1 MDGAMKHL
9 SCFKAYDV
17 RGKLGSELT
26 EEIAYRIGRSFG
38 QFVYED
44 ATTRV
49 VVGCDPRLSSES
61 LKQATTNG
69 LRDAGVSVL
78 DIGLTGTEEI
88 YFATK
93 YLGVAGG
100 VEITASHNPID
111 YNGIK
116 FVLADSKPIT
126 RSNGLDEVQ
135 RVAEAHNFLPVS
147 SELRGGFHKIST
159 LSEYVDHL
167 LSYIAM
173 DELKP
178 LKLVVNAGNGAAGH
192 VVDAIE
198 ERFTQR
204 DVPVEFIKIH
214 HEPDGTFP
222 NGIPNP
228 LLPER
233 RKDTAD
239 AVIAHT
245 ADLGIAWDGD
255 FDRCFFF
262 DHTGQFIE
270 GYYLVGMLAEAFL
283 QKESGGKIIHDPRL
297 TWNTVEVVQA
307 AGGIPVQSKTG
318 HAFIKE
324 RMREEDAVYGGE
336 MSAHHY
342 FRDFAYCDSGMIPWL
357 LVIGLLSQKGK
368 SLKQEVEDRI
378 QAYPSSGEI
387 NLKLENPAEAI
398 EHVRLTYDQVA
409 RDFDATDGV
418 SMEFDAWRFNLRS
431 SNTEPV
437 VRLNVESKGNELL
450 MQQKTAELLSL
461 LQSVH

>member
-1 MDGAMKHL
+1 MGGAMKHL

-26 EEIAYRIGRSFG
+26 DEIAYRIGRSFG
-38 QFVYED
+38 QFVYENE
-44 ATTRV
+44 TTRA

-61 LKQATTNG
+61 LKQAATNG

-93 YLGVAGG
+93 HLGVAGG
-100 VEITASHNPID
+100 LEITASHNPID
-111 YNGIK
+111 YNGMK

-135 RVAEAHNFLPVS
+135 RVAEEQDFSPVS
-147 SELRGGFHKIST
+147 PELRGEFHTISI
-159 LSEYVDHL
+159 LSDYVDHL
-167 LSYIAM
+167 LSYVVL

-192 VVDAIE
+192 VIDAIE
-198 ERFTQR
+198 EIFSQR
-204 DVPVEFIKIH
+204 NIPVEFIKVH

-228 LLPER
+228 LISER

-270 GYYLVGMLAEAFL
+270 GYYIVGMLAEAFFA
-283 QKESGGKIIHDPRL
+283 KRVWGKNYPRSPF
-297 TWNTVEVVQA
+297 N
-307 AGGIPVQSKTG
+307 
-318 HAFIKE
+318 
-324 RMREEDAVYGGE
+324 
-336 MSAHHY
+336 
-342 FRDFAYCDSGMIPWL
+342 
-357 LVIGLLSQKGK
+357 
-368 SLKQEVEDRI
+368 
-378 QAYPSSGEI
+378 
-387 NLKLENPAEAI
+387 
-398 EHVRLTYDQVA
+398 
-409 RDFDATDGV
+409 
-418 SMEFDAWRFNLRS
+418 MEYR
-431 SNTEPV
+431 
-437 VRLNVESKGNELL
+437 
-450 MQQKTAELLSL
+450 
-461 LQSVH
+461 